1 MSGITLAD
9 EVTTTFNDF
18 KLSHKYRYVIFKMN
32 DDMTQVVVEKTAD
45 MSATYDNF
53 IADLPEKNARY
64 AVFDLEYDTAEGKRD
79 KIVFVLWCPDSCRI
93 KEKMLFSSTKL
104 TIKQAF
110 VGLSVEVQATD
121 ANELSMEAIMD
132 KVKAVS
138 K

>member
-1 MSGITLAD
+1 M
-9 EVTTTFNDF
+9 
-18 KLSHKYRYVIFKMN
+18 
-32 DDMTQVVVEKTAD
+32 Q
-45 MSATYDNF
+45 
-53 IADLPEKNARY
+53 EKNARY